1 MSQFLN
7 INEIFYSIDGEGKRV
22 GKLVGFIRL
31 TGCNLRCSYCDTLY
45 AMNEGKLM
53 AIESIANKVFL
64 YKNIT
69 ITGGEPLM
77 QDLHGLLKL
86 LKNHSIN
93 IETNGSID
101 ISDYLDYDNVFFTID
116 YKTPSSMMND
126 RMIEKN
132 FKLLRP
138 RDVLK
143 FVVSNIE
150 DLDAAQEFYNEVKPE
165 CNVFISPVYNR
176 ILPESIVEY
185 MKDNFLENWRLQL
198 QLHKI
203 IWRPEERGV

>member
-1 MSQFLN
+1 
-7 INEIFYSIDGEGKRV
+7 
-22 GKLVGFIRL
+22 
-31 TGCNLRCSYCDTLY
+31 
-45 AMNEGKLM
+45 
-53 AIESIANKVFL
+53 
-64 YKNIT
+64 
-69 ITGGEPLM
+69 M
-77 QDLHGLLKL
+77 QDLHGLLKF

-101 ISDYLDYDNVFFTID
+101 ISDYLAYDNVFFTID

-143 FVVSNIE
+143 FVVSSIE
-150 DLDAAQEFYNEVKPE
+150 DLDAAREFCNEIKPE
-165 CNVFISPVYNR
+165 CNIFISPVYNR

-185 MKDNFLENWRLQL
+185 MKDNLLENWRLQL

-203 IWRPEERGV
+203 IWRPEKRGV